1 MLQKYI
7 ITFCLLSHINYAQE
21 LFFSLGKNYTKFKY
35 TNSNGQ
41 TLSELETG
49 TGLFSEFGL
58 AYILNDAENNYYTGS
73 LNYNQYNSKAYI
85 NDRRY
90 EWETSYLG
98 IKNTLSLKLFET
110 RTSFSTK
117 ICLGFN
123 LSHIIAGKQTNNGE
137 IYKITANKEFKG
149 IFLQPLT
156 GVEFNYEINS
166 DIYVSCGYYY
176 SYSMNLNT
184 SIEKLYFSTNQVQIG
199 IHFKPK

>member
-1 MLQKYI
+1 MVVCNEQINKLIHKICQKKYLFMLQKYI

-58 AYILNDAENNYYTGS
+58 AYILNDAENIYYTGS

-90 EWETSYLG
+90 VEKTV
-98 IKNTLSLKLFET
+98 KLTTTFQSKLT
-110 RTSFSTK
+110 IDF
-117 ICLGFN
+117 G
-123 LSHIIAGKQTNNGE
+123 
-137 IYKITANKEFKG
+137 AN
-149 IFLQPLT
+149 
-156 GVEFNYEINS
+156 
-166 DIYVSCGYYY
+166 
-176 SYSMNLNT
+176 
-184 SIEKLYFSTNQVQIG
+184 
-199 IHFKPK
+199 